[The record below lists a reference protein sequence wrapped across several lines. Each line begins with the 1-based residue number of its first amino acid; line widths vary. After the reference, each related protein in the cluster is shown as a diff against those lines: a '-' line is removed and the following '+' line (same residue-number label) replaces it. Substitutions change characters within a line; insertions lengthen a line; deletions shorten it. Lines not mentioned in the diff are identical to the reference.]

1 MNNKNPKILVVG
13 AGAVG
18 AYFSGRLAQ
27 AGARVSVVCRSDYQ
41 AVKTSGFAIT
51 SINGDFKFVPENV
64 FNSVEDYSGTADYVI
79 VAVKALPDVNV
90 VKLITPVV
98 KAGTSIVLLQ
108 NGIDIE
114 PALHEAF
121 PDNELIS
128 GIAYI
133 GVFREGQG
141 AIRHQG
147 SGRIKLGVYPQ
158 GISEK
163 LTVLGELFKQAGV
176 DCELSADIVKK
187 RWEKL
192 LWNVPFNAI
201 SVLAGKLDTKQIMN
215 NPYLVE
221 LAENVMR
228 DVVNT
233 AIACGVPLETELIKW
248 NIDYTKNFPPYK
260 TSMLL
265 DYEHQ
270 RQMEIDVI
278 LGNVIRL
285 ARQHNI
291 AVPYVETMFA
301 LLHAINPSM

>member
-1 MNNKNPKILVVG
+1 MNNKKPEILVVG
-13 AGAVG
+13 AGGVG
-18 AYFSGRLAQ
+18 AYFGGRLAQ
-27 AGARVSVVCRSDYQ
+27 AGARVSVVCRSDYL
-41 AVKTSGFAIT
+41 AVKSNGFAIT
-51 SINGDFKFVPENV
+51 SINGNFNFIPENV
-64 FNSVEDYSGTADYVI
+64 FNCVEDYRGTADFVI
-79 VAVKALPDVNV
+79 VAVKALPEVDV

-128 GIAYI
+128 AIAYI

-141 AIRHQG
+141 RIYHQG

-158 GISEK
+158 GISDK
-163 LTVLGELFKQAGV
+163 LTILGELFKQAGV
-176 DCELSADIVKK
+176 DCELTVDIVEK

-201 SVLAGKLDTKQIMN
+201 SVLAGKLDTKQIMD

-233 AIACGVPLETELIKW
+233 AIACGVPLEVELIKW

-278 LGNVIRL
+278 IGNVIRL
-285 ARQHNI
+285 AKQHDI
-291 AVPYVETMFA
+291 AVPYVEALFA
-301 LLHAINPSM
+301 LLHAMNKI

>member
-1 MNNKNPKILVVG
+1 MNNNRPEILVIG
-13 AGAVG
+13 AGGVG
-18 AYFSGRLAQ
+18 AYFGGRLALT
-27 AGARVSVVCRSDYQ
+27 GAQVSVVCRSDYQ
-41 AVKTSGFAIT
+41 AVKAHGFTIN
-51 SINGDFKFVPENV
+51 SIKGDFKFIPKNV
-64 FNSVEDYSGTADYVI
+64 FNKVEDYHGVADYLI
-79 VAVKALPDVNV
+79 VAVKALPDVDL
-90 VKLITPVV
+90 VKLIGPAV
-98 KAGTSIVLLQ
+98 KTGTSIVLLQ

-114 PALHEAF
+114 PKLHQAF
-121 PDNELIS
+121 PQHELIS

-141 AIRHQG
+141 RICHQG
-147 SGRIKLGVYPQ
+147 SGRLKLGVFPQ
-158 GISEK
+158 GISDK
-163 LTVLGELFKQAGV
+163 LVTLGELFKQAEV
-176 DCELSADIVKK
+176 ECELTTDIIKK

-201 SVLAGKLDTKQIMN
+201 SVLAGKLNTKQIMA

-221 LAENVMR
+221 LAENVMH

-233 AIACGVPLETELIKW
+233 ANVCGVPLEIELIKW

-270 RQMEIDVI
+270 RRMEIDVI

-285 ARQHNI
+285 AKQHKL
-291 AVPYVETMFA
+291 AVPYIETMFA
-301 LLHAINPSM
+301 LLNACQSN